1 MNILLVNHYAS
12 YPELGMEFRP
22 YYLAK
27 EWVKQGHN
35 VRIIAGS
42 YSHLRKKD
50 PERDFETKDG
60 VEYSWVK
67 VNQYKG
73 NGVGRMLSI
82 LLFVFKLYFC
92 SKKYLQDFVPDVVIA
107 SSTYPFDIYPSRK
120 IAKKYKAKLVFEIH
134 DLWPLSPILIG
145 GYSEKHPFIVLVQKA
160 EDYCYKYSDKIIS
173 LLWNAKEHIENRGFK
188 DFQYACVPNGYVKEE
203 WVENDVQLPE
213 SHVALFEQLR
223 AEGKIIVGYAGGHTQ
238 STALETLIDAA
249 KVLETISRDVAVVLV
264 GRGVEKDKLKE
275 KSRAM
280 GLKNIYFLDI
290 VDKSMVA
297 SLIRKF
303 DIAYMGG
310 VHSQLHKYGTSFNK
324 MTDYMLA
331 KKPIIAAVDEPNSLI
346 DRVGCGVMIEAE
358 NYELLAQTIKKL
370 SENTEDELI
379 EIGSRGYKYATENL
393 EYGVLAAKFIEEM
406 ENII

>member
-27 EWVKQGHN
+27 EWTKQGHN
-35 VRIIAGS
+35 VRIVAGN
-42 YSHLRKKD
+42 YSHLRKKH
-50 PERDFETKDG
+50 PEKSIEVRDG
-60 VEYSWVK
+60 IVYSWVG
-67 VNQYKG
+67 VNKYKG
-73 NGVGRMLSI
+73 NGIGRMLSI
-82 LLFVFKLYFC
+82 LLFIFKLYFC
-92 SKKYLQDFVPDVVIA
+92 SKKYLQDFVPDIVIA

-213 SHVALFEQLR
+213 THVEVFERLR
-223 AEGKIIVGYAGGHTQ
+223 AEGKKIVGYAGSHSP
-238 STALETLIDAA
+238 STAIDTMVDAA
-249 KVLETISRDVAVVLV
+249 ILMKDNSKVAFVLV
-264 GRGVEKDKLKE
+264 GNGSMKEELKAIAENNKL
-275 KSRAM
+275 R
-280 GLKNIYFLDI
+280 NIHFLDPVNKLAI
-290 VDKSMVA
+290 PR
-297 SLIRKF
+297 LIKQF
-303 DIAYMGG
+303 DITYMGG
-310 VHSQLHKYGTSFNK
+310 SYAELHKYGSSINK
-324 MTDYMLA
+324 MTDYMLSS
-331 KKPIIAAVDEPNSLI
+331 KPIVYSAGEVNS
-346 DRVGCGVMIEAE
+346 MIERLDCGRRVDAGDAKLVVDAIE
-358 NYELLAQTIKKL
+358 ELSAKT
-370 SENTEDELI
+370 TEELTAMG
-379 EIGSRGYKYATENL
+379 ERGYKYATENL

-406 ENII
+406 ENIR